1 MQEHFD
7 QQEKN
12 QIVIEKRLELRQ
24 EDILQKERD
33 LTTDKEHLMEQK
45 TKLDDYPLSCLK
57 NNHLVVDYINE
68 LYKELDKKL
77 DTNAEPG
84 SASQSIMNS
93 VDGLSPHT
101 AESRENLS
109 FLQFLN
115 NDRNR
120 SILQKIP
127 DIFAASLKL

>member
-1 MQEHFD
+1 
-7 QQEKN
+7 
-12 QIVIEKRLELRQ
+12 
-24 EDILQKERD
+24 
-33 LTTDKEHLMEQK
+33 
-45 TKLDDYPLSCLK
+45 
-57 NNHLVVDYINE
+57 
-68 LYKELDKKL
+68 
-77 DTNAEPG
+77 
-84 SASQSIMNS
+84 MNS

-127 DIFAASLKL
+127 DIFASSLKLQKTQSLYSSESNNNFQMTENLQ

>member
-33 LTTDKEHLMEQK
+33 LVTDKEQLMEQK
-45 TKLDDYPLSCLK
+45 AKLDDYPLSCLK

-77 DTNAEPG
+77 DANAEPG